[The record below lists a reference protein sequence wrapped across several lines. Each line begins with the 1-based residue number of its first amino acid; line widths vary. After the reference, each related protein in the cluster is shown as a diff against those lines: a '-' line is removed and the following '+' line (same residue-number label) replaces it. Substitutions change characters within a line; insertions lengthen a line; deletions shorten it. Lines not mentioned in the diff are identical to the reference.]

1 MKLLEYIPY
10 FRKKRLL
17 TELENQCENEV
28 DKLNSQMNKLDHNS
42 DFDQYLNLL
51 KTRGDVRINAMLRAN
66 EIKKGI
72 NIY

>member
-28 DKLNSQMNKLDHNS
+28 DKLNSQMDKLDRNS

-51 KTRGDVRINAMLRAN
+51 KTRGDVRITAMLRAN